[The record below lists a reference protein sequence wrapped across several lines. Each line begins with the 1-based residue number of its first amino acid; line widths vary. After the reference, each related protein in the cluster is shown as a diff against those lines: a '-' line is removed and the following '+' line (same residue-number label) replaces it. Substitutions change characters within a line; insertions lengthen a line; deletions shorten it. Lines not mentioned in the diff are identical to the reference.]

1 MTFKGFKLPGSK
13 VADDSFK
20 HFLSTVPVRWTPT

>member
-1 MTFKGFKLPGSK
+1 MIFKELKLPCSE

-20 HFLSTVPVRWTPT
+20 HFLSTVPVRWTAT